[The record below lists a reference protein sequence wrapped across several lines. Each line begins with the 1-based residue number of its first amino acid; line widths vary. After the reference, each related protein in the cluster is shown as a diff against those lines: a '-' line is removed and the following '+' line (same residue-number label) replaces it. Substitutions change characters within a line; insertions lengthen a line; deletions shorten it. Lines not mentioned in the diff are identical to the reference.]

1 MKKNTVIYWVS
12 TGLLSFMM
20 LFSAWNYFTN
30 PQMSAAFKHLGFSDY
45 FRYELAIAKILGAL
59 ALIIP
64 QVPVK
69 LKEWAYAGFAITF
82 ISASIAHYS
91 SGDPASAII
100 TPLVFLAVLVVSYLF
115 FLKRTEQLLPALKQP
130 LLNS

>member
-1 MKKNTVIYWVS
+1 MRKNNVIYWAS

-45 FRYELAIAKILGAL
+45 FRYELAIAKIIGAVVL
-59 ALIIP
+59 LVPQIP
-64 QVPVK
+64 VR
-69 LKEWAYAGFAITF
+69 LKEWAYADFAFTF

-91 SGDPASAII
+91 SGDSASAIV
-100 TPLVFLAVLVVSYLF
+100 TPLLFLAVLAVSYVFLF
-115 FLKRTEQLLPALKQP
+115 RK
-130 LLNS
+130 NSTNTSRIKTSIA

>member
-100 TPLVFLAVLVVSYLF
+100 TPLVFLAVLAVSYLF
-115 FLKRTEQLLPALKQP
+115 LFKKNRTTAAGIKTTIA
-130 LLNS
+130 

>member
-1 MKKNTVIYWVS
+1 MKKNHVIYWAS

-45 FRYELAIAKILGAL
+45 FRYELAIAKIAGAL
-59 ALIIP
+59 VLLVPQIP
-64 QVPVK
+64 VR

-91 SGDPASAII
+91 SGDPVAAVI
-100 TPLVFLAVLVVSYLF
+100 TPLVFLAVLAVSYVFLF
-115 FLKRTEQLLPALKQP
+115 KKNRKSTTLIKTSFA
-130 LLNS
+130 

>member
-1 MKKNTVIYWVS
+1 MKKNTIIYWAS
-12 TGLLSFMM
+12 TGLLSVMM

-45 FRYELAIAKILGAL
+45 FRYELAVAKIIGAL

-115 FLKRTEQLLPALKQP
+115 LFKKNRTTAASIKTTLA
-130 LLNS
+130 

>member
-1 MKKNTVIYWVS
+1 MKKNTIIYWAS

-45 FRYELAIAKILGAL
+45 FRYELAVAKIIGAL

-115 FLKRTEQLLPALKQP
+115 LFKKNRTTAASIKTTLA
-130 LLNS
+130 